1 MLSTLTDASI
11 MSRQPLASGWH
22 VRSLLEAVAAVRPF
36 AHALI
41 DCGALVTGMDNLE
54 VATFLLPRLPAHV
67 DGVCYLEVLF
77 FLIES
82 PSPLFPICGDPISP
96 TCQKSNA
103 FFESNPQ
110 HPFSLYVATPLLPR
124 VRNQM
129 LFLSQIPSTPFPHMW
144 RPHFSHMSEIKCFF

>member
-54 VATFLLPRLPAHV
+54 VATFLLPRLPAWLCR
-67 DGVCYLEVLF
+67 G
-77 FLIES
+77 
-82 PSPLFPICGDPISP
+82 
-96 TCQKSNA
+96 
-103 FFESNPQ
+103 
-110 HPFSLYVATPLLPR
+110 
-124 VRNQM
+124 
-129 LFLSQIPSTPFPHMW
+129 W
-144 RPHFSHMSEIKCFF
+144 